1 MTGLDSS
8 QTVTDEASLHAE
20 ELHLQS
26 HSKFP
31 ATEDDGK
38 PKPPEGETPAGG
50 PEASGISDPV

>member
-31 ATEDDGK
+31 ATEDDGQTT
-38 PKPPEGETPAGG
+38 PPEGETPAAR
-50 PEASGISDPV
+50 PEASGISDPA